1 MSRALGDS
9 QGFAEFSH
17 ARTCEM
23 ERNGTFYVEGVEPS
37 AADKRHAELLE
48 RIDALG
54 REVAALRGATSS

>member
-1 MSRALGDS
+1 
-9 QGFAEFSH
+9 
-17 ARTCEM
+17 M